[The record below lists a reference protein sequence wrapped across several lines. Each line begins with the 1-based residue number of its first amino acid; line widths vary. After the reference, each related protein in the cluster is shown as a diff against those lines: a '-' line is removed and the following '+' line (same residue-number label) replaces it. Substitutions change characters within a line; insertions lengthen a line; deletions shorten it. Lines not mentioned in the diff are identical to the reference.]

1 MSVYQ
6 TSLVPKLI
14 YVFGIADAEHEHCLK
29 IGDATIEE
37 GFDFSPNSKTLNDAA
52 HKRIHQYTQ
61 TAGIQYQLLYTEKAD
76 YVKGK
81 FTFGFRDSDVHNV
94 LKRSGIQKKD
104 FNGLNADEWFVTDL
118 ATVKNAIQAVKQGK
132 ESLNSS
138 QISKDRTPII
148 FRPEQR
154 DAIDRT
160 VKRFKKGKQMLW
172 NAKMRFGKTLCAL
185 QVVKEMNFK
194 RTLILTHR
202 PVVNDGWFK
211 DFGKVFIDRE
221 DFFQYGSRDKGNR
234 FGLLERNAKKGQ
246 GRYVYFASI
255 QDLRGSEKVGGN
267 FDKNNELFSAEWD
280 CLIVDEA
287 HEGTKTELG
296 QAVIGELT
304 KENTKVLQL
313 SGTPFNLLDEYEESD
328 IYTWDYVMEQK
339 AKAEWDITHKGDPN
353 PYAVL
358 PRLNI
363 YTFDLGKLVR
373 NFSDNDLAFNFHEF
387 FRTDENSEFVHN
399 GEVGSFLNLICKKDE
414 ESNYPFSTDEFRR
427 NFRHSLWM
435 LPGVAAAK
443 ALSEMLKSHKVFG
456 NFKIV
461 NVAGNGDEDEEN
473 DDALKMVQRAIGPD
487 PDETYTITLSCGRLT
502 TGVSVPEWTA
512 VFMLSG
518 SANTSA
524 ASYMQTIFRVQ
535 TPATINGRVKQECFV
550 FDFAPDRTL
559 KVLAETAKISARAGK
574 TTQADKRIMGEFLNF
589 CPVIGFD
596 GTKMR
601 TFDVE
606 KMLGQLKRVQIER
619 VVRNG
624 FEDSC
629 LYNDELLKLDKIEL
643 AEFDNLKRI
652 IGQTRA
658 MKKSGNIDINS
669 SGLTNEEYEDL
680 GGGSGKKKSRDLTPE
695 EKERLEKLK
704 EARKNRDAA
713 ASILRGIS
721 IRMPLMIYGA
731 DLKDES
737 EQINIENFES
747 LVDDT
752 SWAEFMPKGVTK
764 ELFRKFKKYYEE
776 DIFREAGKRI
786 REMAR
791 AADDLGVEQR
801 IGRVGNI
808 FNSFRN
814 PDKETVLTPW
824 RVVNMHLS
832 ESLGGYAFF
841 DESFD
846 SDRMLENPRFV
857 SRGGIT
863 GKVFSPES
871 RILEINS
878 KSGLYPLYMAYGI
891 YRAELK
897 KRLGK
902 MTATT
907 VDTQHKIW
915 DKVVSENIFVICKT
929 PMAASITR
937 RTLLGFRKETVNA
950 RSFENLETV
959 IAKNPDDFV
968 NRVRKFH
975 FWKETSSAPKNFK
988 EDEMK
993 FDAVVGNPPYQTMAN
1008 GDANGSDPIYHR
1020 FIDVSKKMASLGT
1033 LIHPARFLFNAGK
1046 TPKDWNEKILNDE
1059 HFKVVKYYAKSTDV
1073 FPTVDIKGG
1082 VAITLFDA
1090 QTNFGKIG
1098 TFSAYL
1104 ELSSIL
1110 KKVVNEKFK
1119 TFAELVYPRDLY
1131 HLTETL
1137 YKENPW
1143 AESRPSK
1150 GHRYDVG
1157 SNIFEIF
1164 PELFFDE
1171 KPDDGEEYAGI
1182 LGREKSS
1189 RNLKW
1194 IKKKYLKLPD
1204 NFNAYKVFVP
1214 KANGTGAIGEV
1225 LSTPVVGR
1233 PIVGHTLT
1241 FLSIGKFKTKFEAEA
1256 CLKYIKTRFARTMLG
1271 TLKVTQ
1277 DNPRETWANVPLQD
1291 FTPNSDIDW
1300 SKSIAEIDAQ
1310 LNAKYKL
1317 NADEITFIRT
1327 HVREME

>member
-52 HKRIHQYTQ
+52 HKRIRQYTQ

-118 ATVKNAIQAVKQGK
+118 ATVKNAIHAVKQGK

-138 QISKDRTPII
+138 QISTDRTPII

-211 DFGKVFIDRE
+211 DFGKIFIDRE
-221 DFFQYGSRDKGNR
+221 DFFQYGSKDKGNR
-234 FGLLERNAKKGQ
+234 FDLLERNAKKGQ
-246 GRYVYFASI
+246 GRYIYFASI

-267 FDKNNELFSAEWD
+267 FDKNNELFTAEWD

-339 AKAEWDITHKGDPN
+339 AKAEWDVVHKGDPN

-363 YTFDLGKLVR
+363 YTFDLGKLVK

-387 FRTDENSEFVHN
+387 FRTDENGEFVHN
-399 GEVGSFLNLICKKDE
+399 GEVGSFLNLICKKDN
-414 ESNYPFSTDEFRR
+414 ESNYPFSTEEFRR

-435 LPGVAAAK
+435 LPGVSAAK
-443 ALSEMLKSHKVFG
+443 ALSEKLKNHKIFG

-461 NVAGNGDEDEEN
+461 NVAGNGDADEEN
-473 DDALKMVQRAIGPD
+473 DDALKMVQKAIGPD

-518 SANTSA
+518 SSNTSA

-574 TTQADKRIMGEFLNF
+574 TTQTDKRVMGEFLNF

-606 KMLGQLKRVQIER
+606 KMLGQLKRVQVER

-624 FEDSC
+624 FEDNC

-680 GGGSGKKKSRDLTPE
+680 GGGSGKKKPRDLTPE

-731 DLKDES
+731 NLNDES
-737 EQINIENFES
+737 EQIDIENFEN

-764 ELFRKFKKYYEE
+764 DLFRKFKKYYEE

-791 AADDLGVEQR
+791 AADDLSVEQR
-801 IGRVGNI
+801 INRVGNI

-846 SDRMLENPRFV
+846 NDKMLENPRFV
-857 SRGGIT
+857 SRGELT
-863 GKVFSPES
+863 GKVFAPES

-897 KRLGK
+897 KRFGR

-907 VDTQHKIW
+907 ISVQHKVW
-915 DKVVSENIFVICKT
+915 DKVIAENIFVICKT

-937 RTLLGFRKETVNA
+937 RTLMGFRKGTVNA

-968 NRVRKFH
+968 NSVNKFR
-975 FWKETSSAPKNFK
+975 FWKETSAPKNFK

-1020 FIDVSKKMASLGT
+1020 FIDVSKKMAPLGT
-1033 LIHPARFLFNAGK
+1033 LITPARFLFNAGK

-1098 TFSAYL
+1098 TFSAYP
-1104 ELSSIL
+1104 ELSSALRKIIDD
-1110 KKVVNEKFK
+1110 KFQPLSSIIYA
-1119 TFAELVYPRDLY
+1119 AESYRF
-1131 HLTETL
+1131 TQTL
-1137 YKENPW
+1137 HDENPN
-1143 AESRPSK
+1143 AAKVLSK
-1150 GHRYDVG
+1150 GHLFDLKSPVMEKL
-1157 SNIFEIF
+1157 SWIFV
-1164 PELFFDE
+1164 DE
-1171 KPDDGEEYAGI
+1171 DERKENYVAI
-1182 LGREKSS
+1182 YGRVENK
-1189 RNLKW
+1189 RVLKW
-1194 IKKKYLKLPD
+1194 IDRRYISVPD
-1204 NFNAYKVFVP
+1204 NFASFKVFLP
-1214 KANGTGAIGEV
+1214 HSNGSGAIGEV
-1225 LSTPVVGR
+1225 LSTPLVGE
-1233 PIVGHTLT
+1233 PLVGHTQT
-1241 FLSIGKFKTKFEAEA
+1241 FISIGKFKTKFEAEA
-1256 CLKYIKTRFARTMLG
+1256 CLKYIKTKFARAMLG

-1277 DNPRETWANVPLQD
+1277 HNPRETWANVPLQD
-1291 FTPNSDIDW
+1291 FTANSDIDW
-1300 SKSIAEIDAQ
+1300 SKSIDEIDAQ
-1310 LNAKYKL
+1310 LNLKYKL
-1317 NADEITFIRT
+1317 NADEITFIKT
-1327 HVREME
+1327 HVRKME

>member
-6 TSLVPKLI
+6 TSLLPKLI

-52 HKRIHQYTQ
+52 HKRIRQYTQ

-118 ATVKNAIQAVKQGK
+118 ATVKNAIHAVKQGK

-138 QISKDRTPII
+138 QISTDRTPII

-211 DFGKVFIDRE
+211 DFGKIFIDRE
-221 DFFQYGSRDKGNR
+221 DFFQYGSKDKGNR
-234 FGLLERNAKKGQ
+234 FDLLERNAKKGQ
-246 GRYVYFASI
+246 GRYIYFASI

-267 FDKNNELFSAEWD
+267 FDKNNELFTAEWD

-339 AKAEWDITHKGDPN
+339 AKAEWDVVHKGDPN

-363 YTFDLGKLVR
+363 YTFDLGKLVK

-387 FRTDENSEFVHN
+387 FRTDENGEFVHN
-399 GEVGSFLNLICKKDE
+399 GEVGSFLNLICKKDN
-414 ESNYPFSTDEFRR
+414 ESNYPFSTEEFRR

-435 LPGVAAAK
+435 LPGVSAAK
-443 ALSEMLKSHKVFG
+443 ALSEKLKNHKIFG

-461 NVAGNGDEDEEN
+461 NVAGNGDADEEN
-473 DDALKMVQRAIGPD
+473 DDALKMVQKAIGPD

-518 SANTSA
+518 SSNTSA

-574 TTQADKRIMGEFLNF
+574 TTQTDKRVMGEFLNF

-606 KMLGQLKRVQIER
+606 KMLGQLKRVQVER

-624 FEDSC
+624 FEDNC

-680 GGGSGKKKSRDLTPE
+680 GGGSGKKKPRDLTPE

-731 DLKDES
+731 NLNDES
-737 EQINIENFES
+737 EQIDIENFEN

-764 ELFRKFKKYYEE
+764 DLFRKFKKYYEE

-791 AADDLGVEQR
+791 AADDLSVEQR
-801 IGRVGNI
+801 INRVGNI

-857 SRGGIT
+857 SRGELT
-863 GKVFSPES
+863 GKVFAPES

-897 KRLGK
+897 KRFGR

-907 VDTQHKIW
+907 ISVQHKVW
-915 DKVVSENIFVICKT
+915 DKVIAENIFVICKT

-937 RTLLGFRKETVNA
+937 RTLMGFRKGTVNA

-968 NRVRKFH
+968 NSVNKFR
-975 FWKETSSAPKNFK
+975 FWKETSAPKNFK

-1020 FIDVSKKMASLGT
+1020 FIDVAEKMAPLGT
-1033 LIHPARFLFNAGK
+1033 LITPARFLFNAGK

-1098 TFSAYL
+1098 TFSAYP
-1104 ELSSIL
+1104 ELSSALRKIIDD
-1110 KKVVNEKFK
+1110 KFQPLSSIIYA
-1119 TFAELVYPRDLY
+1119 AESYRF
-1131 HLTETL
+1131 TQTL
-1137 YKENPW
+1137 HDENPD
-1143 AESRPSK
+1143 AAKVLSK
-1150 GHRYDVG
+1150 GHLFDLKSPVMEKL
-1157 SNIFEIF
+1157 SWIFV
-1164 PELFFDE
+1164 DE
-1171 KPDDGEEYAGI
+1171 DERKENYVAI
-1182 LGREKSS
+1182 YGRVENK
-1189 RNLKW
+1189 RVLKW
-1194 IKKKYLKLPD
+1194 IDRRYISVPD
-1204 NFNAYKVFVP
+1204 NFASFKVFLP
-1214 KANGTGAIGEV
+1214 HSNGSGAIGEV
-1225 LSTPVVGR
+1225 LSTPLVGE
-1233 PIVGHTLT
+1233 PLVGHTQT
-1241 FLSIGKFKTKFEAEA
+1241 FISIGKFKTKFEAEA
-1256 CLKYIKTRFARTMLG
+1256 CLKYIKTRFARAMLG

-1277 DNPRETWANVPLQD
+1277 HNPRETWANVPLQD
-1291 FTPNSDIDW
+1291 FTANSDIDW
-1300 SKSIAEIDAQ
+1300 SKSIDEIDAQ
-1310 LNAKYKL
+1310 LNLKYKL
-1317 NADEITFIRT
+1317 NADEITFIKT
-1327 HVREME
+1327 HVRKME

>member
-52 HKRIHQYTQ
+52 HKRIRQYTQ

-118 ATVKNAIQAVKQGK
+118 ATVKNAIHAVKQGK

-138 QISKDRTPII
+138 QISTDRTPII

-211 DFGKVFIDRE
+211 DFGEIFIDRE
-221 DFFQYGSRDKGNR
+221 DFFQYGSKDKGYR
-234 FGLLERNAKKGQ
+234 FDFLERNAKKGQ

-267 FDKNNELFSAEWD
+267 FDKNNELFTAEWD

-339 AKAEWDITHKGDPN
+339 AKAEWDVVHKGDPN

-363 YTFDLGKLVR
+363 YTFDLGKLVK

-387 FRTDENSEFVHN
+387 FRTDENGEFVHN
-399 GEVGSFLNLICKKDE
+399 GEVGSFLNLICKKDN
-414 ESNYPFSTDEFRR
+414 ESNYPFSTEEFRK

-443 ALSEMLKSHKVFG
+443 ALSENLKNHKVFG

-461 NVAGNGDEDEEN
+461 NVAGNGDSDEEN
-473 DDALKMVQRAIGPD
+473 DDALKMVQKAIGPD
-487 PDETYTITLSCGRLT
+487 PDEIYTITLSCGRLT

-518 SANTSA
+518 SSNTSA

-574 TTQADKRIMGEFLNF
+574 TTQTDKRVMGEFLNF

-606 KMLGQLKRVQIER
+606 KMLGQLKRVQVER

-624 FEDSC
+624 FEDNC

-680 GGGSGKKKSRDLTPE
+680 GGGSGKKKPRDLTPE

-731 DLKDES
+731 NLNDES
-737 EQINIENFES
+737 EQINIENFEN

-764 ELFRKFKKYYEE
+764 DLFRKFKKYYEE
-776 DIFREAGKRI
+776 DIFRESGKRI

-791 AADDLGVEQR
+791 AADDLSVEQR
-801 IGRVGNI
+801 INRVGNI

-846 SDRMLENPRFV
+846 NDKMLENPRFV
-857 SRGGIT
+857 SRGELT
-863 GKVFSPES
+863 GKVFAPES

-897 KRLGK
+897 KRFGR

-907 VDTQHKIW
+907 ISVQHKVW
-915 DKVVSENIFVICKT
+915 DKVVAENIFVICKT

-937 RTLLGFRKETVNA
+937 RTLMGFWKGTVNA

-968 NRVRKFH
+968 NSVNKLR
-975 FWKETSSAPKNFK
+975 FWEEISAPKNFK

-1020 FIDVSKKMASLGT
+1020 FIDVAEKMAPLGT
-1033 LIHPARFLFNAGK
+1033 LITPARFLFNAGK

-1098 TFSAYL
+1098 TFVAL
-1104 ELSSIL
+1104 PELSLIKEKVSFDVEKNSLMSIMYNQTNFDL
-1110 KKVVNEKFK
+1110 NVLLREHPELLSKIGSDGKDRRLEK
-1119 TFAELVYPRDLY
+1119 
-1131 HLTETL
+1131 
-1137 YKENPW
+1137 
-1143 AESRPSK
+1143 
-1150 GHRYDVG
+1150 
-1157 SNIFEIF
+1157 NIFEKLAGIF
-1164 PELFFDE
+1164 TEEKLNDDDVCILGVIKNKRQKRFIAAKYLDRSHENLFKYKVLVPRSNGSGALGEVFSTPVIGYPVIGYTRTFLGIGAFDE
-1171 KPDDGEEYAGI
+1171 KSD
-1182 LGREKSS
+1182 
-1189 RNLKW
+1189 
-1194 IKKKYLKLPD
+1194 
-1204 NFNAYKVFVP
+1204 
-1214 KANGTGAIGEV
+1214 
-1225 LSTPVVGR
+1225 
-1233 PIVGHTLT
+1233 
-1241 FLSIGKFKTKFEAEA
+1241 AEA
-1256 CLKYIKTRFARTMLG
+1256 CLKYIKTRFVRTMLG
-1271 TLKVTQ
+1271 ILKITQ
-1277 DNPRETWANVPLQD
+1277 DNPIETWANVPLQD
-1291 FTPNSDIDW
+1291 FTSNSDIDW
-1300 SKSIAEIDAQ
+1300 SKSIDEIDAQ
-1310 LNAKYKL
+1310 LNFKYKL
-1317 NADEITFIRT
+1317 NADEITFIKT
-1327 HVREME
+1327 HVRKME